1 MQEDLPTSSGI
12 DLMTWLNFEA
22 AITRNPRVAQSLR
35 DSATEIGHLR
45 TQLKAA
51 GVHNYN
57 ELTSA
62 LRDMTRTA
70 EVVLTTPH
78 LQVPFSTTRRGLDAG
93 LYISEVAL
101 GLQPLATIAR
111 PFLGQ
116 EHVKHAVGVVICIEH
131 QLNQPSGVGHHGCLA
146 KLRRVHLTQ
155 TLEPLYVGLCT

>member
-1 MQEDLPTSSGI
+1 MQEDHSTSSGI

-35 DSATEIGHLR
+35 DSAAEIGNLR

-78 LQVPFSTTRRGLDAG
+78 LQIEMR
-93 LYISEVAL
+93 EN
-101 GLQPLATIAR
+101 AR
-111 PFLGQ
+111 ADMAESVRYCKRLM
-116 EHVKHAVGVVICIEH
+116 ESA
-131 QLNQPSGVGHHGCLA
+131 
-146 KLRRVHLTQ
+146 
-155 TLEPLYVGLCT
+155 

>member
-51 GVHNYN
+51 GINNYN

-78 LQVPFSTTRRGLDAG
+78 LQIEMR
-93 LYISEVAL
+93 EN
-101 GLQPLATIAR
+101 AR
-111 PFLGQ
+111 ADMA
-116 EHVKHAVGVVICIEH
+116 ESVRYCK
-131 QLNQPSGVGHHGCLA
+131 QLMEQS
-146 KLRRVHLTQ
+146 
-155 TLEPLYVGLCT
+155 